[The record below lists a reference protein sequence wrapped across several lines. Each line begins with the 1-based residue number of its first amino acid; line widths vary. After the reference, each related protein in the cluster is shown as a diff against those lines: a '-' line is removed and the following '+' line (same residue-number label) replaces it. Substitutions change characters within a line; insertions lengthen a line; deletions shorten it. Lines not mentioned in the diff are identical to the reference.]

1 MNPVKESIV
10 FNGKDLSLTTGHYA
24 KQADGAI
31 WCNYGGTVVLATV
44 VAAKGDPVAD
54 SDFFPLTVDYTE
66 KFYAAGRFPGGFLKR
81 ESQPSTQEKLTSRL
95 IDRPLR
101 PMFADW
107 FTNETQILVNL
118 LSFDPNCDPRV
129 MSITAASAAL
139 MISDIPFN
147 GPVAGCR
154 VVRKNGEFMIN
165 PAVSDDED
173 YDIDITVAG
182 NYDSIVMVEGESKEV
197 SEEDMTH
204 AIELGH
210 QAIQPLLEMQDK
222 LAKQINPTKRA
233 EVARVKDENLEK
245 FVHENCEEIVKEA
258 LSTTEKLKRY
268 ALLDEAKAE
277 LVERVTKKIEEGAEF
292 MNIDEP
298 QTVINRAKTFFD
310 DYLKY
315 AMRHQIITENRRI
328 DGRDLTSIRPITIDL
343 GVLPMT
349 HGSAV
354 FTRGET
360 QSLGVLTL
368 GIGKDEQKVDTVT
381 EGSSKRFMLHY
392 NFPPFSVGEV
402 ARLKSPGRRELGHG
416 NLAERALSA
425 IIPPK
430 EEFPYTVRLVSEIM
444 ESNGSSSQATVCS
457 GSLALMDAG
466 VPVKKHVAGIA
477 MGLIQ
482 DGDDF
487 YILSDILGDEDHLGD
502 MDFKVAGSKDGI
514 TAIQMDIKIK
524 GLPKEVMERAMLQ
537 AKVGRMHIIGEMEKA
552 IAAPRPELSPNA
564 PKLCQLKIDV
574 DKIKD
579 LIGTGGKNIKSIVE
593 ETGADVEVEQDGTV
607 TIAAKNQEVLNATIA
622 LVKSFTDDVELG
634 KVYEGEV
641 TRIEEYGAFVE
652 IWRGTTG
659 LLHVS
664 KISDERVENV
674 NDYLHLGQKVRVIV
688 TEIEQGGKFKLS
700 MKPGDFDKDWTKE
713 RPSRPPRPRDDS
725 RNGDRRGGDRG
736 GRDNHK

>member
-1 MNPVKESIV
+1 
-10 FNGKDLSLTTGHYA
+10 
-24 KQADGAI
+24 
-31 WCNYGGTVVLATV
+31 
-44 VAAKGDPVAD
+44 
-54 SDFFPLTVDYTE
+54 
-66 KFYAAGRFPGGFLKR
+66 
-81 ESQPSTQEKLTSRL
+81 
-95 IDRPLR
+95 
-101 PMFADW
+101 
-107 FTNETQILVNL
+107 
-118 LSFDPNCDPRV
+118 
-129 MSITAASAAL
+129 
-139 MISDIPFN
+139 
-147 GPVAGCR
+147 
-154 VVRKNGEFMIN
+154 
-165 PAVSDDED
+165 
-173 YDIDITVAG
+173 
-182 NYDSIVMVEGESKEV
+182 
-197 SEEDMTH
+197 
-204 AIELGH
+204 
-210 QAIQPLLEMQDK
+210 
-222 LAKQINPTKRA
+222 
-233 EVARVKDENLEK
+233 
-245 FVHENCEEIVKEA
+245 
-258 LSTTEKLKRY
+258 
-268 ALLDEAKAE
+268 
-277 LVERVTKKIEEGAEF
+277 
-292 MNIDEP
+292 
-298 QTVINRAKTFFD
+298 
-310 DYLKY
+310 
-315 AMRHQIITENRRI
+315 MRHQIITENRRI

-482 DGDDF
+482 DGNDF

-579 LIGTGGKNIKSIVE
+579 LIGTGGKNIKSIIE

-607 TIAAKNQEVLNATIA
+607 TISAKNQEVLNATIA

-688 TEIEQGGKFKLS
+688 TEIEAGGKFKLS

-713 RPSRPPRPRDDS
+713 RPARPPRPRDDS
-725 RNGDRRGGDRG
+725 RNGERRGGDRG
-736 GRDNHK
+736 GRENHR

>member
-10 FNGKDLSLTTGHYA
+10 FNGKDLSLTTGRYA

-197 SEEDMTH
+197 SEEDMTR

-277 LVERVTKKIEEGAEF
+277 LVERVTKKIEEGADF

-482 DGDDF
+482 DGEDF

-564 PKLCQLKIDV
+564 PKLCQMKIDV

-607 TIAAKNQEVLNATIA
+607 TISAKNQEVLNATIA

-688 TEIEQGGKFKLS
+688 TEIEAGGKFKLS

-713 RPSRPPRPRDDS
+713 RPARPQRRDDS
-725 RNGDRRGGDRG
+725 RNGDRRGGERG
-736 GRDNHK
+736 GRENHR